1 MPPEIDPAIYSFTHL
16 KEYPRQDEALHTLKR
31 IASLVKPLMRAR
43 GWKVKTLS
51 EMNPDQANLLGLNI
65 NKGQQILLRLR
76 EPFDRTQFLP
86 FEKVADTMLHE
97 LCHIVHGPHDQ
108 KFHALWDQLRDEL
121 EGLMMK
127 GYSGEGFLSQGQRLG
142 GGNIP
147 PREARRLAR
156 AEAERRKQTLGFQ
169 GVRLGGAAPPPDQD
183 VRNAI
188 LESLARR
195 NRTTDLDCA
204 NNNRPEREIQAI
216 SQTWTQ
222 NGFRTQAEED
232 AANEAAI
239 AQALWELVQEEKQK
253 DAERR
258 PPPVPTATRPPPR
271 PRSPELRNYWAC
283 NLCTLRNSTTSAT
296 CNACGSSRPRGGQ
309 FRNGPS
315 EVIDLTESP
324 PRKKPK
330 PAPSNTAAP
339 PPAPPRPTTWQCSF
353 CSKVME
359 SQWWTCSLCGAMKES
374 S

>member
-1 MPPEIDPAIYSFTHL
+1 MSQEIDPAIHSFTHL
-16 KEYPRQDEALHTLKR
+16 KDYPRQDEALHALKK

-142 GGNIP
+142 GGTIP

-156 AEAERRKQTLGFQ
+156 AEAERRKQTTLGFQ
-169 GVRLGGAAPPPDQD
+169 GVRLGGAAPPPDRD

-188 LESLARR
+188 LQSLARR
-195 NRTTDLDCA
+195 NRTTTTELDCA

-253 DAERR
+253 YGGGGSSIFPRKRFRGFFGADFARDAEPRSP
-258 PPPVPTATRPPPR
+258 PPPVPTATRPPAR
-271 PRSPELRNYWAC
+271 PRSLELRNYWAC

-309 FRNGPS
+309 FRNGP
-315 EVIDLTESP
+315 
-324 PRKKPK
+324 R
-330 PAPSNTAAP
+330 
-339 PPAPPRPTTWQCSF
+339 
-353 CSKVME
+353 
-359 SQWWTCSLCGAMKES
+359 
-374 S
+374 